1 MATKKKG
8 LFARIIEGPERSEEY
23 ARSTLPSNRW
33 ALGWDLIK
41 TNFGKLIKINLLT
54 LLFVFPVFLLLVL
67 RYVIIS
73 GQASLAPFSQNLG
86 IGYPIFPN
94 MNGLEEQIVLR
105 TDVIFFIAL
114 FVLTFYI
121 SVGIAGGF
129 YVMRNLVWTEGV
141 FVASDFWAGVR
152 KNYKNVLACSLIF
165 VLVLAISILTID
177 TANYQIALRQ
187 GNEFFLTIS
196 KIMSFVFMFFFAI
209 VYLYSLSMGVTYT
222 LSVAKLLRNSL
233 ICGIGVIPLN
243 VFFGAFSLLG
253 FGLLLTDPTSIF
265 FSFGIMLILFF
276 AISFMMLVWT
286 NFTQWVFDEFV
297 NDKVAGA
304 KKNRGIYKKNAIAE
318 TEEYVYTKSVL
329 TSRPIKPI
337 TDYDIEISGLSEGY
351 TRKDLERLEE
361 SKKAMMEDSDRYA
374 EEHSKDKVES
384 KTSIDEFMADDSGDK
399 NGKK

>member
-54 LLFVFPVFLLLVL
+54 LLFVFPVFLLFIL
-67 RYVIIS
+67 RYMFIS

-86 IGYPIFPN
+86 IGYPVFPN
-94 MNGLEEQIVLR
+94 MNGIEEQIVLR
-105 TDVIFFIAL
+105 TDLLFFIAL
-114 FVLTFYI
+114 FVLTFYM

-141 FVASDFWAGVR
+141 FVANDFWQGVK
-152 KNYKNVLACSLIF
+152 KNYKNVLPCSLIF
-165 VLVLAISILTID
+165 VLILAVSFLTID
-177 TANYQIALRQ
+177 TANYQIALRE
-187 GNEFFLTIS
+187 GNEIFLTIS
-196 KIMSFVFMFFFAI
+196 KVMSFIFAIFFAI
-209 VYLYSLSMGVTYT
+209 AYLYSISMGVTYT
-222 LSVAKLLRNSL
+222 LSVKKLLRNSL
-233 ICGIGVIPLN
+233 ICAVGVIPLN
-243 VFFGAFSLLG
+243 VFFGAFSLLC
-253 FGLLLTDPTSIF
+253 FALLLANPTSIF
-265 FSFGIMLILFF
+265 FSLGIMVVIFF

-304 KKNRGIYKKNAIAE
+304 KKNRGIYKKNAVTE

-329 TSRPIKPI
+329 TSKPIKPI
-337 TDYDIEISGLSEGY
+337 TDYDIEISVLSEGY
-351 TRKDLERLEE
+351 TRKDLERLQE

-384 KTSIDEFMADDSGDK
+384 KTTIDEFMSDKDDNKDD
-399 NGKK
+399 N